1 MIGIINYDLGNLG
14 SVKNALNK
22 IDEPFLQINKIS
34 DFEFAKKLILPG
46 VGSFSEGIKNI
57 KIKGFDK
64 IIIDNVIS
72 SQKPI
77 LGICLGMQLLAF
89 QGFED
94 GKNNG
99 LNLIDGQV
107 NLLKKKSGFSLPHIG
122 WNSISIAKNNKLLN
136 DIPEGVDFYFVH
148 SYHFL
153 AEKKENILAYT
164 EYSEKINAIVSDRN
178 IYGIQAHPE
187 KSQFYGLKL
196 LKNFCRLC

>member
-22 IDEPFLQINKIS
+22 IDEPFFQIDNIA
-34 DFEFAKKLILPG
+34 DFKSVEKLILPG

-57 KIKGFDK
+57 RRKGFDK
-64 IIIDNVIS
+64 QIIDNVINLK
-72 SQKPI
+72 KPI

-89 QGFED
+89 KGFED

-99 LNLIDGQV
+99 LNLIGGQV

-122 WNSISIAKNNKLLN
+122 WNNIFVTKKNKLMN
-136 DIPEGVDFYFVH
+136 DIPQDVDFYFVH

-164 EYSEKINAIVSDRN
+164 EYSEKINAVVSYKN

-196 LKNFCRLC
+196 LKNFCKLC

>member
-22 IDEPFLQINKIS
+22 IDEPFFQIDNIA
-34 DFEFAKKLILPG
+34 DFKSVEKLILPG

-57 KIKGFDK
+57 RRKGFDK
-64 IIIDNVIS
+64 QIIDNVINLK
-72 SQKPI
+72 KPI

-89 QGFED
+89 KGFED
-94 GKNNG
+94 GRNNG
-99 LNLIDGQV
+99 LNLIGGQV
-107 NLLKKKSGFSLPHIG
+107 NLLKKKPGFSLPHIG
-122 WNSISIAKNNKLLN
+122 WNNIFVTKKNKLMN
-136 DIPEGVDFYFVH
+136 DIPQDVDFYFVH

-164 EYSEKINAIVSDRN
+164 EYSEKINAVVSYKN

-196 LKNFCRLC
+196 LKNFCKLC

>member
-22 IDEPFLQINKIS
+22 IDEPFLQINNID
-34 DFEFAKKLILPG
+34 DFESVKKLILPG

-57 KIKGFDK
+57 KRKGFDK
-64 IIIDNVIS
+64 LIIDNVINLK
-72 SQKPI
+72 KPI

-89 QGFED
+89 KGFED
-94 GKNNG
+94 GQNNG
-99 LNLIDGQV
+99 LNLIGGQV

-122 WNSISIAKNNKLLN
+122 WNNILVIKKNKLMN
-136 DIPEGVDFYFVH
+136 DIPQGVDFYFVH

-164 EYSEKINAIVSDRN
+164 EYSEKINAVVSYKN

-196 LKNFCRLC
+196 LKNFCKLC

>member
-22 IDEPFLQINKIS
+22 IDEPFLQINNIS
-34 DFEFAKKLILPG
+34 DFESAKKLILPG

-64 IIIDNVIS
+64 LIINNVIGL
-72 SQKPI
+72 QKPI
-77 LGICLGMQLLAF
+77 LGICLGMQLLASK
-89 QGFED
+89 GFED
-94 GKNNG
+94 GKNSG
-99 LNLIDGQV
+99 LNLIGGQV

-122 WNSISIAKNNKLLN
+122 WNNILITKKNKLLT
-136 DIPEGVDFYFVH
+136 DISEGVDFYFVH

-153 AEKKENILAYT
+153 AEKKDNIVAHT
-164 EYSEKINAIVSDRN
+164 EYSEKINAIVSYKN

-196 LKNFCRLC
+196 LKNFCKFC